1 MLIKICALKKQKI
14 MLMEEIYKTTL
25 EQSQY
30 LNPEKVDELL
40 TAIDKKQQYIDSID
54 KINAELLPLE
64 KKVSNYTE
72 RRGGEETNRLYEE
85 KLEEI
90 RLLGE
95 KATMLAV
102 KIQKVEEQNLQT
114 VSNEFQNL
122 RREIN
127 SLYQRKGS
135 FKAYRGSSVQTNGY
149 FIDNRE

>member
-1 MLIKICALKKQKI
+1 
-14 MLMEEIYKTTL
+14 MEEIYKTTL

-64 KKVSNYTE
+64 KKVSSYTE

-90 RLLGE
+90 RVLGE

-122 RREIN
+122 KREIN

-135 FKAYRGSSVQTNGY
+135 FKAYRGSPVQTNGY
-149 FIDNRE
+149 FIDNRV